1 MDPFTNSLN
10 SQLQML
16 DINENQTIINNNTII
31 TQLPPPSTND
41 DLPNDLNLLKDIL
54 LMRVKYTRPKQ
65 GGYWEFNNV
74 PNDINYLKDCIK
86 YIDNNCTR
94 IEENEISIGYKEFLE
109 PLEMTSEELDYE
121 FNIKFYEY
129 LPFESIRDEI
139 IKLIENSKYDYL
151 TNLIKFDRKINENVK
166 NSWIIFQGNNYLN
179 IKDYTLFYDRMD
191 QNLKEWILDYCDI
204 NDEIYYK
211 CQSNELTTFKTFEI
225 IINLQNK
232 SNMIKLLID
241 KIIEIKGSEEFIDLK
256 KGFLTYLTYIEHL
269 QISVEKCLPKCK
281 NPYRTTFLLILL
293 FKGLNKFT
301 LLSEKF
307 QSKLEN
313 FLNLYPDFTLGELST
328 FLERN
333 NFPQLNSNNK
343 NEMLMIMN

>member
-31 TQLPPPSTND
+31 TQFSPPPTND

-151 TNLIKFDRKINENVK
+151 TNLIKFDRKINENVE
-166 NSWIIFQGNNYLN
+166 NSWIIFKVIIIL
-179 IKDYTLFYDRMD
+179 I
-191 QNLKEWILDYCDI
+191 LKIIHYFMIEWI
-204 NDEIYYK
+204 
-211 CQSNELTTFKTFEI
+211 
-225 IINLQNK
+225 
-232 SNMIKLLID
+232 
-241 KIIEIKGSEEFIDLK
+241 KI
-256 KGFLTYLTYIEHL
+256 
-269 QISVEKCLPKCK
+269 
-281 NPYRTTFLLILL
+281 
-293 FKGLNKFT
+293 
-301 LLSEKF
+301 
-307 QSKLEN
+307 
-313 FLNLYPDFTLGELST
+313 
-328 FLERN
+328 
-333 NFPQLNSNNK
+333 
-343 NEMLMIMN
+343 